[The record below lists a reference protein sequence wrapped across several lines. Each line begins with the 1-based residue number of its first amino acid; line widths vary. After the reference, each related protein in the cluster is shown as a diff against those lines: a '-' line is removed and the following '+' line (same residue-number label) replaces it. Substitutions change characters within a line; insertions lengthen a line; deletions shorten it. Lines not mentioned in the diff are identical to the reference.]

1 VKDVSLLDERG
12 YYRMAA
18 LIDVDGPVIFA
29 KISHKVILGEIDRN
43 L

>member
-1 VKDVSLLDERG
+1 VKDESFLDESCNYG
-12 YYRMAA
+12 MAA
-18 LIDVDGPVIFA
+18 LIDVDGPISFA